1 MKEMLAYHLPAFF
14 LKGEV
19 SVDKE
24 FLQVVENFKVWA
36 KTADQSFGEWE
47 TEYLHWDK
55 IYPAADKL
63 IETALV
69 GEWSGEL
76 VEEFLFILAH
86 DNECENIID
95 TLIHNPNQLISLARY
110 AVIYQDPD
118 ARWQFASGLGKINAR
133 YEAVGRLLKSFLAD
147 EDEYVKRRAALA
159 WEEKG
164 Y

>member
-1 MKEMLAYHLPAFF
+1 MLAYHVPAFF
-14 LKGEV
+14 LKGEF
-19 SVDKE
+19 SMDKE
-24 FLQVVENFKVWA
+24 FLQEVANFKVWA

-55 IYPAADKL
+55 IYHAADKL

-69 GEWSGEL
+69 SEWSGEL
-76 VEEFLFILAH
+76 VDEFLFILAR

-95 TLIHNPNQLISLARY
+95 TLIQYPDQLISLARY
-110 AVIYQDPD
+110 AVTFHDTD
-118 ARWQFASGLGKINAR
+118 ARWQIASGLGKINAEYDAIR
-133 YEAVGRLLKSFLAD
+133 SLLKSFLAD